1 MRHFRLCGFALL
13 SFACGKIE
21 QPKDVEVLKLKP
33 VMSLQ
38 AIPGEGNVTLSWTG
52 NNNESDFSGYNIYIS
67 DSSPAT
73 VKQDLGLE
81 NIDTADTHKLKPL
94 VFKDSADEE
103 IKGLRE
109 RLSKYFNW
117 DEASKANKDLGDGKS
132 FAPLARCNV
141 TANDM
146 GGACVT
152 IDDNNMKNRANGLI
166 SYTVKGL
173 SAEREYTFFV
183 TASMDKGKKIVSP
196 TSDIIVVAPHKTQTM
211 PSGFKL
217 VSKDENDNTFFGLSF
232 ASSGNVNLTTIKT
245 TGVEKFCMPQKE
257 PAAISAAQVYFQ
269 NIRSASG
276 EFSPFITGS
285 NGSRIQDLGVVTDSE
300 GMAMRGNLLE
310 APTRLSGTALIPG
323 LDVPAVGASP
333 EDTDI
338 GAKSGYTACG
348 RSLKLMPHHLYSIAF
363 SEAGTWRYALLE
375 SGSNSS
381 DSSGYKIIV
390 GLPGARRL

>member
-1 MRHFRLCGFALL
+1 MRHFRLCGLALL
-13 SFACGKIE
+13 SLACGKIE

-38 AIPGEGNVTLSWTG
+38 AIPGEGLVTLSWTG

-67 DSSPAT
+67 DVSPE
-73 VKQDLGLE
+73 VIKQDLGLE

-117 DEASKANKDLGDGKS
+117 DEASKSNKDLADGKS

-141 TANDM
+141 TANDI
-146 GGACVT
+146 GGACVAV
-152 IDDNNMKNRANGLI
+152 DDNNMKNRANGLI

-211 PSGFKL
+211 PAGFQI

-232 ASSGNVNLTTIKT
+232 APGGSANLTTIKT
-245 TGVEKFCMPQKE
+245 TGVEKFCMPQKQ
-257 PAAISAAQVYFQ
+257 PTATSAAQVYFQ
-269 NIRSASG
+269 FIQSG
-276 EFSPFITGS
+276 IAPAQFITGS
-285 NGSRIQDLGVVTDSE
+285 NGSRIQDLGVVTDAE
-300 GMAMRGNLLE
+300 GEAMRGNLLE

-323 LDVPAVGASP
+323 LDVPAVVASP

-348 RSLKLMPHHLYSIAF
+348 RSLKLMPHHLYSIALV
-363 SEAGTWRYALLE
+363 ENGKWRYALLE
-375 SGSNSS
+375 SGSNES
-381 DSSGYKIIV
+381 DVSGYKIIV
-390 GLPGARRL
+390 GLPDARRL